1 MTYMSTF
8 SRALSPDEIAVIGRY
23 AARRNAHDGV
33 TGVLLTLGSV
43 FFQIIEGDDDAVDDL
58 YGRVLRDDRHTDVIC
73 LRSEPDTTSRLFP
86 DWSMKVIDLDHIGG
100 DVVDPLKL
108 LLGRMGEA
116 QHIIERYT
124 QPAVSRIMT
133 QGLNPLDVPLRKV
146 DRLVLFSDMVAF
158 SAISDRLPIEDVSDL
173 VTAYLEVCSAAIAH
187 RGGEVTKYLGD
198 GVMAYFDPVCI
209 DEALQSCVD
218 IQRELRHLRE
228 RAAEHSAL
236 RLLFS
241 GFGLALGPVVEGS
254 MGSSVKM
261 DYTIIG
267 EPVNSAARVE
277 ALTRTLGVPVLMTEM
292 VASAARRT
300 WDINFVG
307 EYEIGR
313 DAPTAIFALGT
324 GAADSAG
331 MQAAVAESLDDIVA
345 PPTVIIDR

>member
-1 MTYMSTF
+1 MSTF
-8 SRALSPDEIAVIGRY
+8 SRPLSPDEITEIGRY
-23 AARRNAHDGV
+23 AAGRNAQDGI

-43 FFQIIEGDDDAVDDL
+43 FFQIIEGDDDAIDDL
-58 YGRVLRDDRHTDVIC
+58 YGRVLRDDRHTDIIC
-73 LRSEPDTTSRLFP
+73 LRTEPDTTSRLFP
-86 DWSMKVIDLDHIGG
+86 DWSMNVFDLDHIGG

-108 LLGRMGEA
+108 LLGRMSEA

-146 DRLVLFSDMVAF
+146 DRVVLFSDMVAF

-187 RGGEVTKYLGD
+187 RGGEVTKFLGD
-198 GVMAYFDPVCI
+198 GVLAYFDAAGT

-218 IQRELRHLRE
+218 IQHELRRLRE
-228 RAAEHSAL
+228 RAPARSGL

-254 MGSSVKM
+254 MGSSVKV

-277 ALTRTLGVPVLMTEM
+277 ALTRTLDLPVLMTEA
-292 VASAARRT
+292 VASIARRS
-300 WDINFVG
+300 WDITFVG
-307 EYEIGR
+307 DFDIGR
-313 DAPTAIFALGT
+313 DDPAPVFAFA
-324 GAADSAG
+324 AADSTR
-331 MQAAVAESLDDIVA
+331 MQSAVAEYLDVIAA
-345 PPTVIIDR
+345 PRP